1 MYRIVFTPSADED
14 LEWFRKTEQRNIIE
28 ATIEQL
34 AHEPMALT
42 KNRKPLRPN
51 PIATWAIRIGD
62 YRVFYDV
69 DSAASLVTVRAVGY
83 KDHNVLLIR
92 GQEVSQ

>member
-14 LEWFRKTEQRNIIE
+14 LEWFRKTEQRIIIE

-34 AHEPMALT
+34 AYEPMIMT

-51 PIATWAIRIGD
+51 PVASWAIRIGD

-83 KDHNVLLIR
+83 KDHNILLIR
-92 GQEVSQ
+92 GEEIAL

>member
-14 LEWFRKTEQRNIIE
+14 LEWFRKPEQRIIIE
-28 ATIEQL
+28 ATTEQL
-34 AHEPMALT
+34 AQEPMTMT

-51 PIATWAIRIGD
+51 PIAAWAIRIGE

-69 DSAASLVTVRAVGY
+69 DSAESLVTIRAVGY
-83 KDHNVLLIR
+83 KDHNILFIR
-92 GQEVSQ
+92 GQEIQL

>member
-14 LEWFRKTEQRNIIE
+14 LEWFRRTEQRIIIE

-34 AHEPMALT
+34 AYEPMTMT

-51 PIATWAIRIGD
+51 PMASWAIRIGD

-92 GQEVSQ
+92 GEAVPL

>member
-14 LEWFRKTEQRNIIE
+14 LEWFRKTEQRIIVE

-34 AHEPMALT
+34 AHEPMVMT

-83 KDHNVLLIR
+83 KDHNILLIR
-92 GQEVSQ
+92 GEEVAL